1 MAVKFAN
8 NVSTT
13 LSAAINATQTTIS
26 VADASGLPTL
36 SSGDYVYLTIDTDT
50 DSPTREVVKVTAVS
64 SNDLT
69 VVRGQDDTTAS
80 SFSSGTKVELR
91 VTAASLSDISSAA
104 DTESVSIAGDT
115 MTGNLT
121 VPSLNSGGITTSSHI
136 DFTATTSLLRNQQD
150 NSGQIG
156 IQVKNSGG
164 TIREVRWD
172 AANNTNGAWRPTSN
186 GGADLGITNKIWN
199 NLFVNTIKMGT
210 GNVEVIDSARNGS
223 FADVSAV
230 SFLSDAGSAASPAYQ
245 VGDTDS
251 GFYDSGANEVGV
263 SLAGVLEYEF
273 KQAEL
278 NLYSNNLVTTG
289 YVKTGAGSAAS
300 PALQVGDDNSGFYDS
315 GANEVGVTL
324 DGVLEYEFTPTQF
337 DMASNNLVTSGTIS
351 SGPIVATGT
360 GTTNTTNALR
370 VARGNNASAF
380 TVRDDGVV
388 LVQQN
393 YLYVNN
399 TAGMY
404 SLGAFRARGGIT
416 NDGGNPLSIDSG
428 ASHINFNNK
437 NLESVG
443 NVQATRYRIGTTDV
457 IDSSRNLQN
466 VTLSY
471 GNSGARFQA
480 DGWHRD
486 NGSQRRFY
494 FQSNGNTYFGTGAHY
509 VFRSSADSGVAT
521 LSNVGGLNLKS
532 SGDTLIGSTVALAV
546 GGVSV
551 IDSSRRFG
559 ANVAPNA
566 SYAINALQNG
576 SLTRAAYFQ
585 ANGGS
590 GTGLEINATAG
601 TYSGDALYVRQST
614 VSSGGNLARFANSSG
629 DKFTVT
635 TAGNVGI
642 DTSSIGSSTKLQV
655 AGRGLF
661 TDGLPDPGDGSP
673 AGVAIGYT
681 SGYGF
686 IQAIQTGVA
695 NKPLRIQPN
704 GTDHIIL
711 GAGGAFV
718 GIGTIAPNAVLET
731 VSPTSGGAPVF
742 RTGTADFLGV
752 QIGTTGGGFSLE
764 SNNYFAIWHQPY
776 ANKGTQTN
784 LTERFHISSGGNVGI
799 NTGGS
804 TPEETLSVMGGF
816 QVALNTSVTGRGLKV
831 STSNNQITDDLVT
844 LNAQAVTG
852 VLRFDTAGNE
862 AGRFDASQNFLIGTQ
877 TSAVQNFSSGSGSQ
891 ISDGYIAIARGGAV
905 ALLNRISTDGDIIEF
920 KKNGSTVGS
929 VATTSSRLSIG
940 SNDVGL
946 FFDST
951 NDRFTPIHQTNQAD
965 RNGAI
970 DLGYTSSR
978 FKDLYLSNTAY
989 ANQTILSSGNVKSDN
1004 VFQFLTTGNAAQNIR
1019 TRSVFA
1025 GTSYSDVP
1033 PAGSF
1038 NATNTYELNG
1048 TTVID
1053 SSRNLSNIS
1062 SITAAGVLQVT
1073 NNSGSNG
1080 TTTSQ
1085 YAVIG
1090 IASGGAQATI
1100 GSQHNGDGYANLN
1113 LGSIVSGDRKMWHIS
1128 KRLSSLD
1135 NRLEFFWYE
1144 SGGFNSRFTFAT
1156 DGKFT
1161 AHNDIQAN
1169 QAVNAVSGFRV
1180 NGTTVIDN
1188 GRNLLSIGSISAST
1202 LTTSGKITVTGNEVL
1217 MNGSNERVKYA
1228 VWSNTTYGI
1237 GMTSGVSFGGIGGGS
1252 SDYAMTFQMNTTATR
1267 GFVWLDSDDTLAQ
1280 GAMALTTD
1288 GKLSVANAVR
1298 IGFGKTD
1305 TTTPNS
1311 STAMVNV
1318 NGDVM
1323 STGAKIAHS
1332 EHQGVLITGTDSNSN
1347 SAFTSMRI
1355 DHNASGSTALTADR
1369 SHIALAIDMDSNATG
1384 GNTTDEHR
1392 LYGIHNSVKATGD
1405 SDLIYGIYSIAE
1417 AEQTAGQVS
1426 NLYGIFGQ
1434 ATTDAVAGQI
1444 SNSYGVYGF
1453 NSLTA
1458 SSGTTINNGYALYGK
1473 ALVGASQDSNIS
1485 AVHGLYA
1492 EVEIDASGAGTT
1504 VSTVYGVRSEI
1515 DNDAGSADTT
1525 ISNGYLFYGN
1535 YAGDLPTAVYGVY
1548 IADAVRNYFAGN
1560 ITTGDGSTGT
1570 AAYGFNGDTNTG
1582 MYSPANHQLGFIVNG
1597 TQRLLLTSAGAT
1609 ITGDATLGS
1618 ATTNARLFIRKPDD
1632 NLPNHIN
1639 IFCGSTQTGEI
1650 GSMDTTW
1657 LRINQNVAKNIY
1669 TPRYIRADNG
1679 FFVDGNS
1686 MGIDGSGRLRAFAGS
1701 NSSVGIGFDGDA
1713 NLGFTRPTSDVIGV
1727 VAAGGERARIN
1738 SDGIELRSGKLL
1750 KCSRSD
1756 NTRDIRLFCD
1766 NSFGTLETTT
1776 DPLRIKSAN
1785 SIRFDCGGNDHRM
1798 NLDTSGNLVVQGNVT
1813 AFGSPSDI
1821 RLKENIERI
1830 ADPVEKVKKLDG
1842 VTFQYKKTGA
1852 KSTGLIAQQLLE
1864 VLPEVVYEETDLE
1877 SGERHY
1883 AVRYGQVVGLLV
1895 EAMKEQ
1901 QDQIDSLKSIIEEM
1915 SNGNN

>member
-223 FADVSAV
+223 FANLTVS
-230 SFLSDAGSAASPAYQ
+230 GS
-245 VGDTDS
+245 
-251 GFYDSGANEVGV
+251 
-263 SLAGVLEYEF
+263 
-273 KQAEL
+273 
-278 NLYSNNLVTTG
+278 TT
-289 YVKTGAGSAAS
+289 
-300 PALQVGDDNSGFYDS
+300 
-315 GANEVGVTL
+315 
-324 DGVLEYEFTPTQF
+324 
-337 DMASNNLVTSGTIS
+337 

-360 GTTNTTNALR
+360 GTTSTTNALR

-388 LVQQN
+388 LVQQS

-416 NDGGNPLSIDSG
+416 NDGGNPLSINSG

-457 IDSSRNLQN
+457 IDSSR
-466 VTLSY
+466 
-471 GNSGARFQA
+471 
-480 DGWHRD
+480 H
-486 NGSQRRFY
+486 
-494 FQSNGNTYFGTGAHY
+494 
-509 VFRSSADSGVAT
+509 
-521 LSNVGGLNLKS
+521 
-532 SGDTLIGSTVALAV
+532 
-546 GGVSV
+546 
-551 IDSSRRFG
+551 FG

-642 DTSSIGSSTKLQV
+642 GTSSIGSSTKLQV

-742 RTGTADFLGV
+742 RAGTADFLGV

-799 NTGGS
+799 NTGGN
-804 TPEETLSVMGGF
+804 TPEQTLSVMGNFHVG
-816 QVALNTSVTGRGLKV
+816 LNTSVTGRGLKV
-831 STSNNQITDDLVT
+831 STSNDQITDDLVT

-852 VLRFDTAGNE
+852 VLRFDTAGTE
-862 AGRFDASQNFLIGTQ
+862 AGRFDASQNFLVGTTNTVPGVGNTTTGISLYNDGRIFVSKSGNAVMSLNRNTNDGNVLEVRKTGNSVGSLGVKSSDLFIGTGD
-877 TSAVQNFSSGSGSQ
+877 TGVRFVDGDDALIPHSVTANDYRDAGVDLGHSSFRFKDLHMSGSAFIATTRLGNGSQ
-891 ISDGYIAIARGGAV
+891 ASPSHSFFADFDTGMFRATTNQLGFSTAGVERGRFDGSGNLLIGTTSDNVANQTGTTQGVRIAGAQNIQV
-905 ALLNRISTDGDIIEF
+905 ASTGTAAYFNRLSTNGTIVEF
-920 KKNGSTVGS
+920 RRAGTAVGS
-929 VATTSSRLSIG
+929 IGVAGGDLTIG
-940 SNDVGL
+940 TGDTGLTFEDAVNVIHPINVGTGAARD
-946 FFDST
+946 DS
-951 NDRFTPIHQTNQAD
+951 
-965 RNGAI
+965 I
-970 DLGYTSSR
+970 DLGKSAAQ
-978 FKDLYLSNTAY
+978 FKDLYLSGSAY

-1053 SSRNLSNIS
+1053 SSRNLTNIS

-1073 NNSGSNG
+1073 NSSGSNG

-1090 IASGGAQATI
+1090 MASGGAQATI
-1100 GSQHNGDGYANLN
+1100 GAHHSGDNYANLN
-1113 LGSIVSGDRKMWHIS
+1113 LSSVVGGDRKMWHIS
-1128 KRLSSLD
+1128 KRTNSLD

-1144 SGGFNSRFTFAT
+1144 SGGFNSRFQFST
-1156 DGKFT
+1156 GGNFT
-1161 AHNDIQAN
+1161 ASGSLIGVNAIVDNVLAKTSSGNILFKTNAGASIARFNNNLSADFFGNISVNGTSTVNLSGSPSTDYLDFDDDSTSYTTGTNATVLASKSDVAIRTNTNDGGGGRFTVTTGNSSPSNMLVIESNGLIQIGNAGSASSPTIQSLIDPDTGIFFGGGNILGFSAGGSERGRFNASGLNVTGNIVGAGINSTAN
-1169 QAVNAVSGFRV
+1169 FTELGSTSSSSLVFKRNDASYLQADSSGGYFIFITSGRSTSYANRALAITTDNHLKAGGHVDAVSGFLV

-1202 LTTSGKITVTGNEVL
+1202 ITTSGDITVSGNQVF
-1217 MNGSNERVKYA
+1217 MNASNARAKFC
-1228 VWSNTTYGI
+1228 VWSNNTYGI
-1237 GMTSGVSFGGIGGGS
+1237 GMTNGVSFGGIGAGS
-1252 SDYAMTFQMNTTATR
+1252 SDYAMTFQMSNTSSR
-1267 GFVWLDSDDTLAQ
+1267 GFVWLDTAHNLAQ
-1280 GAMALTTD
+1280 GAMALTTN
-1288 GKLSVANAVR
+1288 GKLTVANAVR
-1298 IGFGKTD
+1298 IGFGESD
-1305 TTTPNS
+1305 TTAPDPN
-1311 STAMVNV
+1311 TAMLQV
-1318 NGDVM
+1318 NGD
-1323 STGAKIAHS
+1323 I
-1332 EHQGVLITGTDSNSN
+1332 LLGT
-1347 SAFTSMRI
+1347 T
-1355 DHNASGSTALTADR
+1355 
-1369 SHIALAIDMDSNATG
+1369 
-1384 GNTTDEHR
+1384 
-1392 LYGIHNSVKATGD
+1392 
-1405 SDLIYGIYSIAE
+1405 
-1417 AEQTAGQVS
+1417 
-1426 NLYGIFGQ
+1426 
-1434 ATTDAVAGQI
+1434 TTDARLVIQKAD
-1444 SNSYGVYGF
+1444 
-1453 NSLTA
+1453 
-1458 SSGTTINNGYALYGK
+1458 NN
-1473 ALVGASQDSNIS
+1473 V
-1485 AVHGLYA
+1485 
-1492 EVEIDASGAGTT
+1492 
-1504 VSTVYGVRSEI
+1504 
-1515 DNDAGSADTT
+1515 
-1525 ISNGYLFYGN
+1525 
-1535 YAGDLPTAVYGVY
+1535 
-1548 IADAVRNYFAGN
+1548 
-1560 ITTGDGSTGT
+1560 
-1570 AAYGFNGDTNTG
+1570 
-1582 MYSPANHQLGFIVNG
+1582 
-1597 TQRLLLTSAGAT
+1597 
-1609 ITGDATLGS
+1609 
-1618 ATTNARLFIRKPDD
+1618 PD
-1632 NLPNHIN
+1632 HIK

-1657 LRINQNVAKNIY
+1657 LRINQSIAKNIY
-1669 TPRYIRADNG
+1669 TPRYIRADSG
-1679 FFVDGNS
+1679 FFVDNTATGL
-1686 MGIDGSGRLRAFAGS
+1686 DGSGRLRAFAGS
-1701 NSSVGIGFDGDA
+1701 TSSVGIGFANDIDTGFYRPSANTIDVVTAGDA
-1713 NLGFTRPTSDVIGV
+1713 H
-1727 VAAGGERARIN
+1727 A
-1738 SDGIELRSGKLL
+1738 
-1750 KCSRSD
+1750 
-1756 NTRDIRLFCD
+1756 
-1766 NSFGTLETTT
+1766 
-1776 DPLRIKSAN
+1776 
-1785 SIRFDCGGNDHRM
+1785 RFDS
-1798 NLDTSGNLVVQGNVT
+1798 TGNLIVEGNVT
-1813 AFGSPSDI
+1813 AFGSVSDI

-1830 ADPVEKVKKLDG
+1830 ADPVEKVKQLDG
-1842 VTFQYKKTGA
+1842 VTFNYKKTGV

-1864 VLPEVVYEETDLE
+1864 VLPEVVYEETDIE
-1877 SGERHY
+1877 SGESHY
-1883 AVRYGQVVGLLV
+1883 ALRYGQVVGLLV
-1895 EAMKEQ
+1895 EAIKEQ

-1915 SNGNN
+1915 RNGNN